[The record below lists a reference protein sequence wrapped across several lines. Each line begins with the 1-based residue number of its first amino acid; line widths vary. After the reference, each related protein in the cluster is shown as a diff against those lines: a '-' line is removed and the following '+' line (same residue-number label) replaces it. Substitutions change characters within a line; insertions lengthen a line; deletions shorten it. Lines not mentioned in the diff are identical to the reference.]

1 MEMNPKR
8 PGKEGKMKH
17 PRTLGEKNPL
27 RGQTDVQKG
36 HKKEKEKILPTEK
49 IKKQRGLF
57 IFLGKKIPR
66 KSY

>member
-27 RGQTDVQKG
+27 RGQTYVQNG
-36 HKKEKEKILPTEK
+36 HKKENEKTFQQ
-49 IKKQRGLF
+49 KKLRNRGISL
-57 IFLGKKIPR
+57 
-66 KSY
+66 